1 MKNMKQGLIFSIA
14 LMMVALLTGCS
25 SDLTITN
32 GNLQMQIDGQMQV
45 NFTSLHGET
54 KTFYDGFY
62 VADEL
67 IAQEFTTGKFKLKDI
82 ERTEDEHGVSYNLT
96 GEFNGDG
103 FKIIKHQKI
112 SINNEFPD
120 LLLFETFYV
129 NKGNKKATIK
139 AWKNHNLR
147 MKDIGNENLIWSFQ
161 PSSSNRRQDWIL
173 PVNQGFYQKN
183 HLGMNNSDYGGGIP
197 MVNMWRKD
205 GGISTGL
212 TEETLKMISMPV
224 QWVRYSDHA
233 TSGLLFEYNNPVLFA
248 QNDTIRT
255 YDSFVGIHTGDF
267 FNPLNQFSEYMQ
279 AEKGIEFPEP
289 EPEAFEPV
297 WCAWGYERMF
307 TIDEVIG
314 TLAKVKEVGF
324 TWVDVDDGFQIAE
337 GDWETNDRFPGGDKD
352 MRRLTNE
359 IHKLGLKAKLWWAP
373 LAADPGTNL
382 LEKHPGILLKTNE
395 YIPQYISW
403 WNSYYLSPV
412 NPITKQHTNELLKRF
427 MVTWNFDGLKLDGQ
441 HLNCCPPD
449 HNPASKLDYP
459 EQAVELLPTYF
470 QQIYETARSYKP
482 DAVIQNCPCG
492 CAINFFNIPFMNQA
506 VASDPTSSFQ
516 VRLKNKAYRAIT
528 QNLAYYADHIELS
541 DNGDDF
547 GTQIGIGGVIGS
559 KFTYPKDNPH
569 VKQSYLLTPEKEKL
583 YKKWVGIYKDKM
595 ISKGTYLNLYD
606 IAYDKPETHVLQKG
620 DTMYYAFYA
629 DEWNG
634 KIELRGL
641 DENKTYTVCEYT
653 ADDKKTYTIEGS
665 DPYIKPEFIRDYL
678 IEVY

>member
-1 MKNMKQGLIFSIA
+1 MKIMKQGLIFSIA
-14 LMMVALLTGCS
+14 ISMAFLTGCS

-32 GNLQMQIDGQMQV
+32 GNLQMKIDSQMRV

-54 KTFYDGFY
+54 KTFYDGYY

-67 IAQEFTTGKFKLKDI
+67 IAQEFTTGKFKLKNV

-96 GEFNGDG
+96 GEFNEDG

-129 NKGNKKATIK
+129 NKGNKKATVK
-139 AWKNHNLR
+139 AWKNHNQR
-147 MKDIGNENLIWSFQ
+147 MKDIGSENLIWSFQ
-161 PSSSNRRQDWIL
+161 PSSSNKRQDWIL

-183 HLGMNNSDYGGGIP
+183 YLGMNNSDYGGGIP

-224 QWVRYSDHA
+224 QWVRYNDHA
-233 TSGLLFEYNNPVLFA
+233 TSGLLFEYKNPVLFA

-255 YDSFVGIHTGDF
+255 YDSFVGVHTGDF

-307 TIDEVIG
+307 TINEVIG
-314 TLAKVKEVGF
+314 TLDKVKEVGF

-337 GDWETNDRFPGGDKD
+337 GDWKTNDRFPGGDKD

-359 IHKLGLKAKLWWAP
+359 IHKRGLRAKLWWAP
-373 LAADPGTNL
+373 LAADPGTKL
-382 LEKHPGILLKTNE
+382 LKKYPEVLLKTDE
-395 YIPQYISW
+395 WIPQYISW
-403 WNSYYLSPV
+403 WDSYYLSPV
-412 NPITKQHTNELLKRF
+412 NPVTIKHTDEVLKMF
-427 MVTWNFDGLKLDGQ
+427 METWNFDGLKLDGQ

-459 EQAVELLPTYF
+459 EQVAELLPTYF
-470 QQIYETARSYKP
+470 QHIYETARSYKP

-569 VKQSYLLTPEKEKL
+569 VKRSYVLTPEKEKL

-641 DENKTYTVCEYT
+641 DKNKTYTVCEYT
-653 ADDKKTYTIEGS
+653 ADDKRTYTIEGS

>member
-1 MKNMKQGLIFSIA
+1 MKLSKAFYFFLLPA
-14 LMMVALLTGCS
+14 LFVACS
-25 SDLTITN
+25 AELTITN
-32 GNLQMQIDGQMQV
+32 GDLQMEIDKNMQV
-45 NFTSLHGET
+45 RFASLNEKTKNF
-54 KTFYDGFY
+54 YPGFY

-67 IAQEFTTGKFKLKDI
+67 IAREFTAGEFKLIKIDKN
-82 ERTEDEHGVSYNLT
+82 EDKNHIHYVLT
-96 GEFNGDG
+96 GEYNKNG
-103 FKIIKHQKI
+103 FKIRKHQKI
-112 SINNEFPD
+112 SINKDFPD

-129 NKGNKKATIK
+129 NEGNKKATVE

-147 MKDIGNENLIWSFQ
+147 MKDAKKENLIWSFQ
-161 PSSSNRRQDWIL
+161 PSSTNRRKDWIL
-173 PVNQGFYQKN
+173 PVNEGFYQKN
-183 HLGMNNSDYGGGIP
+183 YLGMNNSDYGGGIP
-197 MVNMWRKD
+197 MVNMWRRD
-205 GGISTGL
+205 GGISAGL
-212 TEETLKMISMPV
+212 RETTLKMISMPV
-224 QWVRYSDHA
+224 QWIRYDDHA
-233 TSGLLFEYNNPVLFA
+233 SFSLLYEFENPVLFA
-248 QNDTIRT
+248 KNDTIRT
-255 YDSFVGIHTGDF
+255 YDSFVGVHTGDF

-279 AEKGIEFPEP
+279 ADKGIEFPDP

-314 TLAKVKEVGF
+314 TLDKVKEVGF

-359 IHKLGLKAKLWWAP
+359 IHKRGLRAKLWWAP
-373 LAADPGTNL
+373 LAADPGTKL
-382 LEKHPGILLKTNE
+382 LEKYPEVLLKTDE
-395 YIPQYISW
+395 WIPQYISW
-403 WNSYYLSPV
+403 WDSYYLSPV
-412 NPITKQHTNELLKRF
+412 NPATIKHTDEVLKMF
-427 MVTWNFDGLKLDGQ
+427 METWNFDGLKLDGQ

-449 HNPASKLDYP
+449 HNPASNLDYP
-459 EQAVELLPTYF
+459 KQAVELLPTYF
-470 QQIYETARSYKP
+470 KHIYDVARSYKP

-492 CAINFFNIPFMNQA
+492 CAINFFNIPYMNQA

-547 GTQIGIGGVIGS
+547 GTQIGIGGVVGS

-569 VKQSYLLTPEKEKL
+569 VKTSYVLTPEKEKL

-620 DTMYYAFYA
+620 DTLYYAFYA
-629 DEWNG
+629 EEWDG
-634 KIELRGL
+634 EVIELRGL
-641 DENKTYTVCEYT
+641 DKNKKYTVCEYT
-653 ADDKKTYTIEGS
+653 ADDKRTFEIDGKN
-665 DPYIKPEFIRDYL
+665 PYIKPKFTRNYL